1 MVVLT
6 SLGVAV
12 SAGDSN
18 KVETV
23 CCVGNCITLFDV

>member
-1 MVVLT
+1 MT

-12 SAGDSN
+12 SAGDIN

-23 CCVGNCITLFDV
+23 CCMGNCITLFDL